1 MKIVI
6 ETWGCVVIFR
16 KIMVLYFTICP
27 WAVIFNIKPWSIQCP
42 TQSNARRSIVQPSS
56 RMTIKLHTGGIV
68 RWLKKSSKETM
79 TRVSICI
86 WFWDGSKL
94 KKTVNSRQKL
104 FEFQHFRAQKSTWS
118 ILRGENKAKMSGSNF
133 EPSQNQM
140 HMLARVMVSF
150 DDFLSQLTI
159 PPVWNIFIC
168 KNITYII

>member
-86 WFWDGSKL
+86 WFW
-94 KKTVNSRQKL
+94 N
-104 FEFQHFRAQKSTWS
+104 WS
-118 ILRGENKAKMSGSNF
+118 
-133 EPSQNQM
+133 PSQNS
-140 HMLARVMVSF
+140 RIRIFVPRPKNFWRSGKGF
-150 DDFLSQLTI
+150 IDFHENFSSVISEWNSLYIFLKPLRELEFVIPSQFL
-159 PPVWNIFIC
+159 
-168 KNITYII
+168 